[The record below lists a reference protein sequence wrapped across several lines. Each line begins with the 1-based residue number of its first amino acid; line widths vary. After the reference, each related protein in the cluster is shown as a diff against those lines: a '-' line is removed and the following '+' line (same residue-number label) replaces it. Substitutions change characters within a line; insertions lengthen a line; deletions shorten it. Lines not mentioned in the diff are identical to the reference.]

1 MSAKLKIRCLS
12 ENSCSADE
20 AKKLK
25 KMKWS
30 ELLKYGQDEERE
42 KEIPGIVIL
51 SNEDSIG
58 IELVGEAQPSKD
70 PNIKGEIYET
80 VTNAQNTSLKWL
92 VFELTVTLGLPM
104 SEIYRHPVVSYKN
117 PDGGGNC
124 KMVKRILIGFLLI
137 MLIPAFAAVA
147 QDSANGTPMTGG
159 KNMVKSGP
167 TRSHLSRRLS
177 SRKRGSM
184 V

>member
-1 MSAKLKIRCLS
+1 MTWHVGKLKIRCLS

-30 ELLKYGQDEERE
+30 ALLKYEKDKERKKKFPE
-42 KEIPGIVIL
+42 RYP

-58 IELVGEAQPSKD
+58 IELVGEATSSKD
-70 PNIKGEIYET
+70 SNIKGEIYET
-80 VTNAQNTSLKWL
+80 VTEAQNASLKWL

-117 PDGGGNC
+117 PTE
-124 KMVKRILIGFLLI
+124 
-137 MLIPAFAAVA
+137 AETA
-147 QDSANGTPMTGG
+147 QW
-159 KNMVKSGP
+159 
-167 TRSHLSRRLS
+167 
-177 SRKRGSM
+177 
-184 V
+184 